1 MTLALI
7 STIWFSFLIRIF
19 ELPYE
24 INKGDENGL
33 ASYSSAIWLVIITGT
48 TVGYGDIYP
57 LTIYGKATAIC
68 IALWGT
74 FMVSLMVLVVT

>member
-7 STIWFSFLIRIF
+7 STVWFSFMIRIF

-24 INKGDENGL
+24 INTGVTNGL
-33 ASYSSAIWLVIITGT
+33 GSYTSAVWLVIITGT

-57 LTIYGKATAIC
+57 ITIYGKATAIC

-74 FMVSLMVLVVT
+74 FMVSMMVLVVT